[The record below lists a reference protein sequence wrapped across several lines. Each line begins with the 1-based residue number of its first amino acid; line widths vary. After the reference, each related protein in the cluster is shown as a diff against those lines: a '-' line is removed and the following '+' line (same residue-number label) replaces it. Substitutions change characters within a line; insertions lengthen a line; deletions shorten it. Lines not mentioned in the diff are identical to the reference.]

1 MHDVCK
7 RTSLSVC
14 LSVCSILQFVTS
26 IPILILP
33 SSGQVSAQ
41 RAVLTVQEHKT
52 SSNKDSVAAFIE
64 EAVVRRE
71 LAENF
76 CYYNQHYDSVE
87 GAPAWA
93 QETLRL
99 HAGDKREVVYS
110 EVQLEEGITDDPL
123 WNAAQ
128 VGCLW

>member
-1 MHDVCK
+1 MFVSA
-7 RTSLSVC
+7 RVC
-14 LSVCSILQFVTS
+14 LFVCLFHTAIRHFSPYID
-26 IPILILP
+26 P
-33 SSGQVSAQ
+33 SLLRPGECPACCVDSAGTQ
-41 RAVLTVQEHKT
+41 DLH
-52 SSNKDSVAAFIE
+52 NKDSVAAFIE

-99 HAGDKREVVYS
+99 HAGDKREAVYS
-110 EVQLEEGITDDPL
+110 EVQLEEGITHDPL

-128 VGCLW
+128 VSCLW